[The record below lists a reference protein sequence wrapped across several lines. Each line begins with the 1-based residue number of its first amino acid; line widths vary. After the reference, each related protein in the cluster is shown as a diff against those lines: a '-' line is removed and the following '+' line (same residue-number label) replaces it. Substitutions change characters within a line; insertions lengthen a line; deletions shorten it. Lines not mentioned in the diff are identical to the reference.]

1 MQPTF
6 LRGAESEGATAAMR
20 LSVGRLLLLADRLI
34 RIQSYPTPGLCPL
47 LIQEL
52 PPTKAG
58 DLRDQRERDVVDGQ
72 GATPAGAT
80 ASSRCA
86 ISAVIDYRLHGQ
98 KPLHVRVRLCWVSR

>member
-1 MQPTF
+1 
-6 LRGAESEGATAAMR
+6 MR

-58 DLRDQRERDVVDGQ
+58 DLRDQRERDVVDGL
-72 GATPAGAT
+72 GLIPALP
-80 ASSRCA
+80 
-86 ISAVIDYRLHGQ
+86 IDLNAEILQ
-98 KPLHVRVRLCWVSR
+98 